1 MILTTP
7 HKPMTLVG
15 ATSQTFTI
23 ESSAKAFQILSN
35 SIYKNPIRAII
46 RELSCN
52 ALDSHTMAG
61 SADSFDIHLPNAL
74 ESWFS
79 IRDFGTGI
87 AADDIQAI
95 YTTYFRSTK
104 TNSNAQVGALG
115 LGSKSPFSYT
125 ETFTVTSWS
134 EGTKSLY
141 IAFIDSSGAPSL
153 SHVGSEPSTER
164 SGFEVL
170 FEVKARDFNT
180 FADEASLFF
189 STWTTTFPN
198 ITGGTLTNRFEPVD
212 SAAPGAVV
220 GSNWTITP
228 KRNNNFKNNTL
239 IVVQGNVPYPIDV
252 TSAFPVIQGTPI
264 SPELQAFIDTQAD
277 GLTHHHRLIITAPI
291 GTLDFAPSREELQ
304 YTNHT
309 KEQLVLM
316 CTNVIRELA
325 NLLHKQLDQ
334 GGGSKFL
341 TALVYGKNRRQ
352 SGMGLAEPTR
362 EGLLKISPY
371 LIDGVPFSPAN
382 HIVVRRSVLV
392 ELDSVL
398 KLRLNVLG
406 TMPPYNAS
414 DKARFD
420 REHTIYTFPS
430 RIVGFTVVVKDDGTS
445 ALDKIKYNYLRT
457 GSPLYDSA
465 RQIVLIEKK
474 HSKVTQQEFDAALAK
489 YLTALGGFPA
499 SSVVLSSS
507 LKPSPARATKVKN
520 SFEHLVWTG
529 NVADTRRRYGTKT
542 PATPY
547 MPTSWVQLTDQL
559 DNSGLK
565 KVLYIPRRGNSV
577 VDPTSGETSDRTKV
591 FGNQF
596 AALRQLGL
604 FGSDVVVIGVQPKH
618 IRSVPDS
625 WENVYAYIKRELALV
640 IDEKLAETE
649 LAVFYMLRSKS
660 HSRYNVSTITRLV
673 EYYTTQPNGVPT
685 GFLPIIDQYK
695 QCVELGK
702 SAMLVVGDREPHQLI
717 ELGGCFDVRPTK
729 TSNCSQQLVA
739 FMASEKIL
747 ADRYPMLKIVDSD
760 RSYYNMLTTYINMVD
775 NLVQSTPESA

>member
-15 ATSQTFTI
+15 ATSQAFTI

-52 ALDSHTMAG
+52 ALDSHTMSG
-61 SADSFDIHLPNAL
+61 SIDPFDIHLPNAL

-104 TNSNAQVGALG
+104 TNSNTQVGALG

-153 SHVGSEPSTER
+153 SHVGSEPSAER

-180 FADEASLFF
+180 FVDEASLFF
-189 STWTTTFPN
+189 STWATTFPN
-198 ITGGTLTNRFEPVD
+198 ITGGTLTNRFEPT
-212 SAAPGAVV
+212 APGAVV
-220 GSNWTITP
+220 GSNWSITP
-228 KRNNNFKNNTL
+228 KRNAQVKNTL

-252 TSAFPVIQGTPI
+252 TAAFPVIQGTPI
-264 SPELQAFIDTQAD
+264 SPELQSFIDTLTAD
-277 GLTHHHRLIITAPI
+277 GLTPHNRLIITAPI

-309 KEQLVLM
+309 KEQLSLQ

-325 NLLHKQLDQ
+325 DLLHKQLDQ

-341 TALVYGKNRRQ
+341 TALVYGKTRRQ
-352 SGMGLAEPTR
+352 LGVGLSEPIR
-362 EGLLKISPY
+362 EGLLKLSPY

-382 HIVVRRSVLV
+382 HIEVPRDVLV
-392 ELDSVL
+392 ELDAVL
-398 KLRLNVLG
+398 KIRLNVLG
-406 TMPPYNAS
+406 TMPPYNAN

-430 RIVGFTVVVKDDGTS
+430 RIVSFTVVVKDDGTS

-457 GSPLYDSA
+457 ASPLYDSA

-474 HSKVTQQEFDAALAK
+474 HSKVTQQEFDAALTK

-507 LKPSPARATKVKN
+507 LRPSPARATKVKN

-529 NVADTRRRYGTKT
+529 KVADTRRRYGTKT

-559 DNSGLK
+559 DNSGSK
-565 KVLYIPRRGNSV
+565 KVLYIPRKGHSV
-577 VDPTSGETSDRTKV
+577 VDSASGETSHQTKL
-591 FGNQF
+591 FGNYF
-596 AALRQLGL
+596 ADLCQLGL
-604 FGSDVVVIGVQPKH
+604 FGSNVVVIGVQPKH
-618 IRSVPDS
+618 IKSVPNS
-625 WENVYAYIKRELALV
+625 WENVYAYIKRVLALV
-640 IDEKLAETE
+640 IDEKLVETE
-649 LAVFYMLRSKS
+649 LAAFYLHRSKS
-660 HSRYNVSTITRLV
+660 HSHRYNLSTITRLV
-673 EYYTTQPNGVPT
+673 EYYTTQLDGVPT
-685 GFLPIIDQYK
+685 GFLPIIEQYK
-695 QCVELGK
+695 HCVELGK
-702 SAMLVVGDREPHQLI
+702 AAQRAVGDREPHQLR

-729 TSNCSQQLVA
+729 TSNCSQQLEA
-739 FMASEKIL
+739 LRASEKTL

-760 RSYYNMLTTYINMVD
+760 RSHYHMLTTYINMVD